1 MEANFDFMEQT
12 LGQTLEQTLGL
23 TTREVD
29 GLLNSSVLDSG
40 MNQGRRTTTA
50 RQ

>member
-1 MEANFDFMEQT
+1 MEANFDFM
-12 LGQTLEQTLGL
+12 GQ

-40 MNQGRRTTTA
+40 MNQARRTTTA